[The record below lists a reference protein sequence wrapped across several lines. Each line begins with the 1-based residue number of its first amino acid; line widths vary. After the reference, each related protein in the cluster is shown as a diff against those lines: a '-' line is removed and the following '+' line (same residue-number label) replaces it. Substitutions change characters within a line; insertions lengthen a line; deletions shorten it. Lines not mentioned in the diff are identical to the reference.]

1 MERKGIIMKNFDDF
15 VNGLNQDITIS
26 DSINQRIDET
36 LQGLET
42 GRKHNF
48 RFLKAATVAAC
59 VLLAFGAVLV
69 SSSVFASDL
78 PIVGGIFEK
87 GQNKVKY
94 SIKVEKDSIYADV
107 IPSGILKNVGTMF
120 QKQVRMS
127 MKYYDKYKDA
137 DDYTRISKIPDKY
150 RDFIDIAKEIKD
162 SDEIVIRYPF
172 YVYCLGEEDYYGGTY
187 DYYFIAEK
195 NQQKLCIFCINVNI
209 EDEKVRIKFDYDKML
224 DHYFSLDE
232 NITEETLFYKVDLS
246 IYAETPEK
254 SFLVREIYSTPAEYK
269 MQGDG
274 VDDDTESSQF
284 YQKNYEEKKDLILSY
299 LKAVKKGKT
308 MKKSGGDIKSELKKA
323 DEPINEEDLLDF
335 SMGYGEDTSEDE
347 EESIGGIY
355 FESNG
360 GIYLVVCG
368 GVLCILFVG
377 VVVMI
382 RKQRWE

>member
-26 DSINQRIDET
+26 DSVNQRIDET

-42 GRKHNF
+42 RRKHNF

-94 SIKVEKDSIYADV
+94 SIKVEKDSMYADV
-107 IPSGILKNVGTMF
+107 IPSGIMKNVGAMF

-150 RDFIDIAKEIKD
+150 RDFIDIAKEIRD

-172 YVYCLGEEDYYGGTY
+172 YVYYPGEENYYGSIY

-195 NQQKLCIFCINVNI
+195 NQKKLCIFCISVNA
-209 EDEKVRIKFDYDKML
+209 EEEKVRTQFIYDKML

-232 NITEETLFYKVDLS
+232 NITEETLFYEVDRS

-254 SFLVREIYSTPAEYK
+254 SFLVREIYSPPAEYI

-274 VDDDTESSQF
+274 MYDDAESSQF

-335 SMGYGEDTSEDE
+335 SMGYGEDEDTLGE
-347 EESIGGIY
+347 KELDDV
-355 FESNG
+355 
-360 GIYLVVCG
+360 IYLAVC
-368 GVLCILFVG
+368 VAVFCILVI
-377 VVVMI
+377 VTVMYI
-382 RKQRWE
+382 RKHRQD